1 MQVRAITKALKG
13 KGWLLHHEANVK
25 LFQAFKYH
33 APEARGCER
42 GRAPTSLET
51 SAATNT
57 S

>member
-1 MQVRAITKALKG
+1 MQIRAITKALKG

-33 APEARGCER
+33 APEVRGRE
-42 GRAPTSLET
+42 RAPTSFEM